1 MATTRAIAATTN
13 GIVRLL
19 ELAYDQADFGN
30 LAADFESY
38 QAPQFQ
44 KPMKFGLTLF
54 LYRVAV
60 NTAARNSRPHQRP
73 SGDPVLPPL
82 PVDLFY
88 LLTAWAAN
96 ASDQQ
101 ELLGWGMRVLQ
112 DTPILPPSLLN
123 ADSPGTF
130 GPAESVELS
139 ADQLA
144 HQDLASLWE
153 IMKPNQQ
160 PSVGYVARM
169 VALESTV
176 TISEHPAVQ
185 TRVFEMRKPQV
196 SV

>member
-19 ELAYDQADFGN
+19 ELAYEESDFGN
-30 LAADFESY
+30 LPADFESY

-44 KPMKFGLTLF
+44 KPMKFGLSLF

-60 NTAARNSRPHQRP
+60 NTSARNSRPHPRE
-73 SGDPVLPPL
+73 SGDAVLPPL
-82 PVDLFY
+82 PVDLYY
-88 LLTAWAAN
+88 LLTAWAEN
-96 ASDQQ
+96 APDQQ

-112 DTPILPPSLLN
+112 DTPVLPAALLN
-123 ADSPGTF
+123 SASPGTF
-130 GPAESVELS
+130 GPAETVELS

-144 HQDLASLWE
+144 HQDLAPLWE

-176 TISEHPAVQ
+176 TVSEYPAVQ
-185 TRVFEMRKPQV
+185 TRVFEARKPLV
-196 SV
+196 AV

>member
-19 ELAYDQADFGN
+19 ELAYQESDFGN
-30 LAADFESY
+30 LAAEFESY

-44 KPMKFGLTLF
+44 KPMKFGLSLF

-60 NTAARNSRPHQRP
+60 NTAARNSRPHLRP
-73 SGDPVLPPL
+73 TGDAVLPPL
-82 PVDLFY
+82 PVDLCY
-88 LLTAWAAN
+88 LLTAWAEN
-96 ASDQQ
+96 APDQQ
-101 ELLGWGMRVLQ
+101 ELLGWAMRVLQ
-112 DTPILPPSLLN
+112 DTPILPPALLN
-123 ADSPGTF
+123 TGFPGTF
-130 GPAESVELS
+130 GPAEAVELG

-144 HQDLASLWE
+144 QQDMTPLWE

-176 TISEHPAVQ
+176 VVSEHPAVQ
-185 TRVFEMRKPQV
+185 TRVFEARKPLV